1 MTLTQKD
8 AHENE
13 LVAEAELVVD
23 TAELPFNIDR
33 VGFSYSGDEFY
44 EAYTPED
51 MYNESGDAPMAKRSF
66 KLWSVQISN
75 PAHEPESEIGGV
87 PGDGYTPDYSDPKHY
102 PDGVGYGDVTISV
115 YEYDAGAENY
125 KGDAYESDEL
135 IANSRYVLEVGDIYT
150 KSGEKLEFMHDNSGD
165 ITVEW
170 FKSEDGGETWSPL
183 PLT

>member
-44 EAYTPED
+44 GAYTPVD

-87 PGDGYTPDYSDPKHY
+87 PGDELH
-102 PDGVGYGDVTISV
+102 
-115 YEYDAGAENY
+115 AGLQRPQALPGRRGLRRRDD
-125 KGDAYESDEL
+125 KRIRVRRRRREL
-135 IANSRYVLEVGDIYT
+135 QGRCV
-150 KSGEKLEFMHDNSGD
+150 
-165 ITVEW
+165 
-170 FKSEDGGETWSPL
+170 
-183 PLT
+183 